1 MWSVPG
7 VGGRG
12 IEQAMARIGEG
23 DDGEVFALCLEGV
36 QEGDA
41 LVDRDLAIGG
51 AIAPAR
57 RDRQLLQVG
66 FGVGA

>member
-41 LVDRDLAIGG
+41 LVDRDLRSVV
-51 AIAPAR
+51 P
-57 RDRQLLQVG
+57 
-66 FGVGA
+66 